1 MANGVGITVVTIV
14 KNKDRLYLRNFK
26 IGECSEAMIEK
37 NQRLHK
43 GDILRNDWTGE
54 DNPLHYTM
62 YIKRGKSG
70 SQRTIDCLSYDGRIV
85 DWVEYDNRLV
95 VVGHLKEYDDF
106 IKALS
111 RLKTQTT

>member
-1 MANGVGITVVTIV
+1 
-14 KNKDRLYLRNFK
+14 
-26 IGECSEAMIEK
+26 MIEK
-37 NQRLHK
+37 GQKLHK

-54 DNPLHYTM
+54 DSPLHYTM

-70 SQRTIDCLSYDGRIV
+70 SQKTIDCLSYDGRIV
-85 DWVEYDNRLV
+85 QWCEYDNRLV

-111 RLKTQTT
+111 DNLLKRCFIKK